1 MPDKMPEMLKK
12 IENDVKDAM
21 RAGDKP
27 RVSTLRLL
35 LSALKNEKIQAHRDL
50 TDEEIEAV
58 IRRSVKQRKD
68 SIEQYA
74 KGGRQDLVDI
84 EQAEMDL
91 LQTYLPQG
99 MSEQELESAVK
110 SIIAD
115 RSITSRKEM
124 GAVMKELMARYKGKV
139 DGRQAQE
146 IAQRLLP

>member
-1 MPDKMPEMLKK
+1 MLKK
-12 IENDVKDAM
+12 IESDVKDAM

-58 IRRSVKQRKD
+58 IRRGVKQRKD

-74 KGGRQDLVDI
+74 KGGRTDLVEAEKVE
-84 EQAEMDL
+84 EQI
-91 LQTYLPQG
+91 LQGYLPQG
-99 MSEQELESAVK
+99 LSEDELESAVK
-110 SIIAD
+110 RVIAE
-115 RSITSRKEM
+115 RSITSNKEV
-124 GAVMKELMARYKGKV
+124 GTVMKELMVRYKGKV
-139 DGRQAQE
+139 DGRRAQE

>member
-1 MPDKMPEMLKK
+1 VVHLKK

-58 IRRSVKQRKD
+58 IRRGVKQRKD

-74 KGGRQDLVDI
+74 KGGRQDLVDT

-124 GAVMKELMARYKGKV
+124 GAVMKELMTRYKGKI

>member
-1 MPDKMPEMLKK
+1 
-12 IENDVKDAM
+12 
-21 RAGDKP
+21 
-27 RVSTLRLL
+27 
-35 LSALKNEKIQAHRDL
+35 LKNEKIQAHRDL

>member
-58 IRRSVKQRKD
+58 IRRGVKQRKD

-84 EQAEMDL
+84 EQAEMEL

-99 MSEQELESAVK
+99 PSEQELENAVK

-115 RSITSRKEM
+115 RSLTSKKER
-124 GAVMKELMARYKGKV
+124 GTVMKELMTRYKGKI

>member
-1 MPDKMPEMLKK
+1 MLKK

-21 RAGDKP
+21 RAGEKP

-58 IRRSVKQRKD
+58 IRRGVKQRKD

-74 KGGRQDLVDI
+74 KGGRQDLVDA
-84 EQAEMDL
+84 ENAEMEI
-91 LQTYLPQG
+91 LQGYLPQG
-99 MSEQELESAVK
+99 LSELELETAVK

-115 RSITSRKEM
+115 RSITSKKEV
-124 GAVMKELMARYKGKV
+124 GAVMKELMTRYKGKV
-139 DGRQAQE
+139 DGRRAQE

>member
-1 MPDKMPEMLKK
+1 VVDLKK

-58 IRRSVKQRKD
+58 IRRGVKQRKD

-74 KGGRQDLVDI
+74 KGGRQDLVDT

-124 GAVMKELMARYKGKV
+124 GAVMKELMTRYKGKI

>member
-1 MPDKMPEMLKK
+1 MPEMLKK

-21 RAGDKP
+21 RAGDRP

-124 GAVMKELMARYKGKV
+124 GAVMKELMTRYKGKV

>member
-1 MPDKMPEMLKK
+1 VVELKK

-58 IRRSVKQRKD
+58 IRRGVKQRKD

-74 KGGRQDLVDI
+74 KGGRQDLVDT

-124 GAVMKELMARYKGKV
+124 GAVMKELMTRYKG
-139 DGRQAQE
+139 
-146 IAQRLLP
+146 

>member
-1 MPDKMPEMLKK
+1 MPEMLKK

>member
-1 MPDKMPEMLKK
+1 MAELKK

-21 RAGDKP
+21 KAGDKP

-58 IRRSVKQRKD
+58 IRRGVKQRKD

-74 KGGRQDLVDI
+74 KGGRQDLVDA

-99 MSEQELESAVK
+99 MSEQDLESAVK
-110 SIIAD
+110 SVIAD
-115 RSITSRKEM
+115 RAITSRKEM
-124 GAVMKELMARYKGKV
+124 GAVMKELMTRYKGKI

>member
-1 MPDKMPEMLKK
+1 MPEMLKK

-21 RAGDKP
+21 RAGDRP

-74 KGGRQDLVDI
+74 KGGRQDLVDT
-84 EQAEMDL
+84 EQAEMEL

-124 GAVMKELMARYKGKV
+124 GAVMKELMTRYKGKV

>member
-1 MPDKMPEMLKK
+1 
-12 IENDVKDAM
+12 M
-21 RAGDKP
+21 RAGDRP

-58 IRRSVKQRKD
+58 IRRGVKQRKD

-74 KGGRQDLVDI
+74 KGGRQDLVDT

-124 GAVMKELMARYKGKV
+124 GAVMKELMTRYKGKI

>member
-21 RAGDKP
+21 RAGDRP

-58 IRRSVKQRKD
+58 IRRGVKQRKD

-74 KGGRQDLVDI
+74 KGGRQDLVDT
-84 EQAEMDL
+84 EQAEMEL

-124 GAVMKELMARYKGKV
+124 GAVMKELMTRYKGKV

>member
-1 MPDKMPEMLKK
+1 VVELKK

-21 RAGDKP
+21 RAGDRP

-58 IRRSVKQRKD
+58 IRRGVKQRKD

-74 KGGRQDLVDI
+74 KGGRQDLVDA

-110 SIIAD
+110 SVIAD

-124 GAVMKELMARYKGKV
+124 GAVMKELMTRYKGKI

>member
-1 MPDKMPEMLKK
+1 MLKK

>member
-1 MPDKMPEMLKK
+1 MLKK

-58 IRRSVKQRKD
+58 IRRGVKQRKD

-74 KGGRQDLVDI
+74 KGGRQDLVD
-84 EQAEMDL
+84 AENAEREI
-91 LQTYLPQG
+91 LQGYLPQG
-99 MSEQELESAVK
+99 LSEQELETAVK

-115 RSITSRKEM
+115 RSITSRKEV
-124 GAVMKELMARYKGKV
+124 GAVMKELMTRYKGKV
-139 DGRQAQE
+139 DGRRAQE

>member
-50 TDEEIEAV
+50 TDEEVEAV
-58 IRRSVKQRKD
+58 IRRGVKQRKD

-74 KGGRQDLVDI
+74 KGGRQDLVDA
-84 EQAEMDL
+84 EQAEMEI
-91 LQTYLPQG
+91 LQAYLPQG
-99 MSEQELESAVK
+99 PSEQELESAVK

-115 RSITSRKEM
+115 RSLTSKKEM
-124 GAVMKELMARYKGKV
+124 GTVMKELMTRYKGKV

>member
-1 MPDKMPEMLKK
+1 MVELKK

-21 RAGDKP
+21 RAGDRP

-58 IRRSVKQRKD
+58 IRRGVKQRKD

-74 KGGRQDLVDI
+74 KGGRQDLVDA

-110 SIIAD
+110 SVIAD

-124 GAVMKELMARYKGKV
+124 GAVMKELMTRYKGKI

>member
-1 MPDKMPEMLKK
+1 VVELKK

-58 IRRSVKQRKD
+58 IRRGVKQRKD

-74 KGGRQDLVDI
+74 KGGRQDLVDT

-124 GAVMKELMARYKGKV
+124 GAVMKELMTRYKGKV

>member
-1 MPDKMPEMLKK
+1 MPEMLKK

-58 IRRSVKQRKD
+58 IRRGVKQRKD

-74 KGGRQDLVDI
+74 KGGRQDLVDT

-124 GAVMKELMARYKGKV
+124 GAVMKELMTRYKGKI

>member
-1 MPDKMPEMLKK
+1 
-12 IENDVKDAM
+12 
-21 RAGDKP
+21 
-27 RVSTLRLL
+27 
-35 LSALKNEKIQAHRDL
+35 LKNEKIQAHRDL

-58 IRRSVKQRKD
+58 IRRGVKQRKD

-74 KGGRQDLVDI
+74 KGGRQDLVDT

-124 GAVMKELMARYKGKV
+124 GAVMKELMTRYKGKI